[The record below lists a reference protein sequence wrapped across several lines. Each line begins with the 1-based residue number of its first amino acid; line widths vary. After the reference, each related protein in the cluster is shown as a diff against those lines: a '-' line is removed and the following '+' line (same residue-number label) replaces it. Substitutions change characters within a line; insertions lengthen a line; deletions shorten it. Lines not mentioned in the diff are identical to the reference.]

1 MSFAECNIFPEGS
14 RKWKICRGEALLSEA
29 KIDSYRVSWGM
40 DRLFGEQTKR
50 IKLPAEYKVPE
61 FFFHGTS
68 VGESETR
75 RKLYGPGTELLA
87 IYEASKIPTCDAC
100 KELAQ
105 DMNDWGIEGC
115 RSRLDEIVADILP
128 RAKAWIDNEYPW
140 SSFFVPDVLE
150 EFGIEVKIRRDVRR
164 AIAAAEETITQRL
177 KRREHPQTGK
187 PIIAIGCSTCGGG
200 DAWNQRR
207 GGVAPTADQTKRY
220 NAVMAEPNPAPDPF
234 TGTPVLHFGGHLWP
248 VKGYW
253 QRHAD
258 AWNKLAEMIEGRCV
272 VGVVTDGESDSF
284 ETVRKALT
292 DRIELFEAP
301 NTPEGENP
309 TFAHFQQTMPRGQN
323 DVFLYAHGKGCRQR
337 TFNSKAIDLWIE
349 MMYAVLFDHK
359 NIITQMANGYKMVGA
374 VRMFGEDPHQPQFGW
389 HYAGTF
395 WALRA
400 KYFPGT
406 VVQPVYGGVE
416 AWPGQN
422 FPASECRC
430 EFLDNIALRALYLD
444 KYMMKQRPLFEQWKE
459 RNASSRV

>member
-1 MSFAECNIFPEGS
+1 MSFAECNIFTEGS

-40 DRLFGEQTKR
+40 ERLFQDQPQSR
-50 IKLPAEYKVPE
+50 ISTAEYKVPE
-61 FFFHGTS
+61 FVFHGVS

-87 IYEASKIPTCDAC
+87 IYEAAKIPTCDAC

-115 RSRLDEIVADILP
+115 RSKLEEIIADILP
-128 RAKAWIDNEYPW
+128 RAKAWVDDEYPW
-140 SSFFVPDVLE
+140 ATFFVPDVFE
-150 EFGIEVKIRRDVRR
+150 EFGIEVKIRRDVNK
-164 AIAAAEETITQRL
+164 AINAAEATITDRL
-177 KRREHPQTGK
+177 KKRENPQTGK
-187 PIIAIGCSTCGGG
+187 PIVAHGCSTCGGG

-220 NAVMAEPNPAPDPF
+220 NSVMAEPKPSPDPF
-234 TGTPVLHFGGHLWP
+234 TDTPVLHFGGHLWP

-258 AWNKLAEMIEGRCV
+258 AWNRLSEMINGKLV
-272 VGVVTDGESDSF
+272 VGVVTDRESDSIA
-284 ETVRKALT
+284 TVRSALS
-292 DRIELFEAP
+292 DKIELFEAP

-309 TFAHFQQTMPRGQN
+309 TFARFQETMPRGQN
-323 DVFLYAHGKGCRQR
+323 DVFLYAHGKGCRKR
-337 TFNSKAIDLWIE
+337 TFESKAIDLWIE

-359 NIITQMANGYKMVGA
+359 NIVTQMASGYKMVGA
-374 VRMFGEDPHQPQFGW
+374 FRMFGEDPHQPQFGW

-422 FPASECRC
+422 FQASECKC

-444 KYMMKQRPLFEQWKE
+444 KYMMKQRPLFEKWKE
-459 RNASSRV
+459 SNAPTSL